1 MVDDN
6 DIPDYHR
13 NLTQVVPLATTALP
27 EEGGKLNVL
36 LVTRGHPFQR
46 DAFFDIFDSNSDIQ
60 YSNVEHPAAQFLFN
74 PEMAKNFDCY
84 VQYDMPG
91 VEFGD
96 DGPIYPEPPEF
107 YKEGVRAMGEAGCPL
122 VVLHHC
128 AAAWP
133 AWPEWSEIIGGRFLY
148 TPMKCRG
155 VDRPD
160 SGYNIDV
167 SHIVSPTMDHPI
179 TLGIEP
185 FEITD
190 EVYLCEIFEDSVIP
204 LLTSNWTF
212 THDNFYSAAN
222 AVVRGELN
230 SNKGWSHDDGS
241 NLVGWIKAYK
251 NAPVVYLQFGDGPA
265 AYENP
270 NFRRILAQ
278 AIKWASSDEA
288 KAWAMALNTVSPK

>member
-1 MVDDN
+1 MADDK

-13 NLTQVVPLATTALP
+13 TSTQAAPMATTALP

-46 DAFFDIFDSNSDIQ
+46 DAFFDIFDSNKGIQ

-74 PEMAKNFDCY
+74 PEMANKFDCY

-96 DGPIYPEPPEF
+96 DGPHYPEPPEF

-148 TPMKCRG
+148 TPMKSRG

-167 SHIVSPTMDHPI
+167 AHIVSPAMDHPI
-179 TLGIEP
+179 TSGIEP
-185 FEITD
+185 FEIID
-190 EVYLCEIFEDSVIP
+190 EVYLYEVFEDSVVP
-204 LLTSNWTF
+204 LFRSNWMF
-212 THDNFYSAAN
+212 TRDNFYSASN

-230 SNKGWSHDDGS
+230 SNEGWSHDDGS
-241 NLVGWIKAYK
+241 NIVGWIKAYK
-251 NAPVVYLQFGDGPA
+251 NAPIVYLQFGDGPA
-265 AYENP
+265 AYENE

-278 AIKWASSDEA
+278 AIKWASSDDA
-288 KAWAMALNTVSPK
+288 KAWAIKINRESKK

>member
-1 MVDDN
+1 
-6 DIPDYHR
+6 
-13 NLTQVVPLATTALP
+13 
-27 EEGGKLNVL
+27 
-36 LVTRGHPFQR
+36 VTRGHPFQR
-46 DAFFDIFDSNSDIQ
+46 DAFFDIFDSNEGIQ

-74 PEMAKNFDCY
+74 PEMANKFDCY

-96 DGPIYPEPPEF
+96 DGPHYPEPPEF

-148 TPMKCRG
+148 TPMKSRG

-167 SHIVSPTMDHPI
+167 AHIVSPAMDHPI
-179 TLGIEP
+179 TRGIES
-185 FEITD
+185 FEMID
-190 EVYLCEIFEDSVIP
+190 EVYLCEVFEDSVVP
-204 LLTSNWTF
+204 LFTSNWTF
-212 THDNFYSAAN
+212 TRDNFYSAAN

-230 SNKGWSHDDGS
+230 SNEGWSHDDGS
-241 NLVGWIKAYK
+241 NIVGWIKAYK
-251 NAPVVYLQFGDGPA
+251 NAPIVYLQFGDGPA
-265 AYENP
+265 AYENE

-288 KAWAMALNTVSPK
+288 KAWAIEMNRGSKK

>member
-1 MVDDN
+1 MADTK

-13 NLTQVVPLATTALP
+13 TSIQSAPLATTALP
-27 EEGGKLNVL
+27 EAGGKLNVL
-36 LVTRGHPFQR
+36 LVTRGHPFHR
-46 DAFFDIFDSNSDIQ
+46 DTFFDIFDSNPDIQ

-74 PEMAKNFDCY
+74 PEMAQHFDCY

-96 DGPIYPEPPEF
+96 DGPIYPEPPDF

-122 VVLHHC
+122 VLLHHC

-133 AWPEWSEIIGGRFLY
+133 AWTEWSEIIGGRFLY
-148 TPMKCRG
+148 TPMKSRG

-179 TLGIEP
+179 TRGIEP

-204 LLTSNWTF
+204 LFTSNWTF
-212 THDNFYSAAN
+212 TRDNFYSAAN

-230 SNKGWSHDDGS
+230 SNEGWTHDDGS
-241 NLVGWIKAYK
+241 NIVGWIKTYK
-251 NAPVVYLQFGDGPA
+251 NAPLVYLQLGDGPA

-270 NFRRILAQ
+270 SFRRILAQ

-288 KAWAMALNTVSPK
+288 KAWAREMNLAPNQ

>member
-1 MVDDN
+1 
-6 DIPDYHR
+6 
-13 NLTQVVPLATTALP
+13 
-27 EEGGKLNVL
+27 
-36 LVTRGHPFQR
+36 
-46 DAFFDIFDSNSDIQ
+46 
-60 YSNVEHPAAQFLFN
+60 
-74 PEMAKNFDCY
+74 MANKFDCY

-96 DGPIYPEPPEF
+96 DGPHYPEPPEF

-148 TPMKCRG
+148 TPMKSRG

-167 SHIVSPTMDHPI
+167 AHIVSPAMDHPI
-179 TLGIEP
+179 TRGIES
-185 FEITD
+185 FEMID
-190 EVYLCEIFEDSVIP
+190 EVYLCEVFEDSVVP
-204 LLTSNWTF
+204 LFTSNWTF
-212 THDNFYSAAN
+212 TRDNFYSAAN

-230 SNKGWSHDDGS
+230 SNEGWSHDDGS
-241 NLVGWIKAYK
+241 NIVGWIKAYK
-251 NAPVVYLQFGDGPA
+251 NAPIVYLQFGDGPA
-265 AYENP
+265 AYENE

-288 KAWAMALNTVSPK
+288 KAWAIEMNRGSKK